1 MRSCLEKD
9 RRSRIPDVAAV
20 RFLISPDSLTE
31 TTALVVTHSKT
42 HLVWK
47 ALTFLLA
54 ALVIALL
61 FVNYSPPARDILE
74 STHLFLTP
82 PTNVALT
89 FGRGYGTTPGAS
101 ISPDGRTLA
110 FLGRDASGKV
120 QIWVRPLNST
130 SAVVLDGTDEAIHLF
145 WSPDS
150 RFIGYFAQGRIRKV
164 SKAGGLP
171 QTICAIPSR
180 GTGRGAAW
188 GSSGEIVF
196 NGGPRQLY
204 RVSAGGGE
212 PTVFARTG
220 PDLADYSF
228 PSFLPD
234 GQHVLLFAEALSAQL
249 VGVYAI
255 SLDGSGL
262 KRIVRSD
269 TGAVYDPSSRRILF
283 GHEGTLYSQA
293 FDIHALN
300 VTGERTAVTDRIAM
314 SPVLGFP
321 SFSVSHTG
329 TLAYT
334 TGDLGGVLRQHSN

>member
-1 MRSCLEKD
+1 MSPEQARGKPIDKRSDIWAFGCVLFEMLTGKKAFDGEDIPETLAFIIKGDPNWSALPRETPAQLIRTLRSCLEKD
-9 RRSRIPDVAAV
+9 RRSRIPDVAAWG
-20 RFLISPDSLTE
+20 RFLISPDFLTE
-31 TTALVVTHSKT
+31 TTAPVVTHPRT

-110 FLGRDASGKV
+110 FLGRDASGKI

-130 SAVVLDGTDEAIHLF
+130 SAVVLDGTDDAIHLF

-171 QTICAIPSR
+171 HKSARFQ
-180 GTGRGAAW
+180 
-188 GSSGEIVF
+188 
-196 NGGPRQLY
+196 PRY
-204 RVSAGGGE
+204 RTWRSVGFFWRDCVQWRSA
-212 PTVFARTG
+212 PTVSRFGWRWR
-220 PDLADYSF
+220 ADSF
-228 PSFLPD
+228 C
-234 GQHVLLFAEALSAQL
+234 
-249 VGVYAI
+249 
-255 SLDGSGL
+255 
-262 KRIVRSD
+262 SD
-269 TGAVYDPSSRRILF
+269 RP
-283 GHEGTLYSQA
+283 
-293 FDIHALN
+293 
-300 VTGERTAVTDRIAM
+300 
-314 SPVLGFP
+314 
-321 SFSVSHTG
+321 
-329 TLAYT
+329 
-334 TGDLGGVLRQHSN
+334 